1 MLRRSEVV
9 CAARTGAIVALMIFA
24 SSACRD
30 AKDTGPANTNQPIVP
45 NMFGSNGCSAPDVV
59 FTVGS
64 TPTPVALT
72 TFVPTTDSQ
81 VCAARGGEVLYLT
94 GSNGQIVAVDVSGPT
109 PVEMQLVSSGRVATL
124 LASVH
129 VTQAP
134 RLSGIAV
141 FDRSTLLVVERTS
154 NTILAV
160 SRTMTNTVAFFAG
173 QANVI
178 PGFADGFATGQQGVA
193 RFSFDQP
200 SMVCPSGDGRV
211 FVADPGNHAIR
222 VITGGIVFTATGQGT
237 SGFADGSLG
246 SALFDTPT
254 GITIACNQTLIV
266 SECGAHGFG
275 NRLRGIQ
282 IGTPSV
288 FSGDLQGSVFTILG
302 NGTPVTVGGP
312 IAGAMADGPSSPF
325 VTTGDEIYWLDSA
338 SGVLRR
344 ASADGNVDC
353 PLKANC
359 TVAVGMPTFSPGHLE
374 SMAVTESGQLFVLD
388 ATAGSLVRVAP

>member
-1 MLRRSEVV
+1 MRTNATVV
-9 CAARTGAIVALMIFA
+9 LAILFGA
-24 SSACRD
+24 ACRD
-30 AKDTGPANTNQPIVP
+30 AKGTGPANANQPIVP
-45 NMFGSNGCSAPDVV
+45 SMFGSNGCSAPDVV
-59 FTVGS
+59 FTAGS
-64 TPTPVALT
+64 TPTLVALS

-81 VCAARGGEVLYLT
+81 VCAARGSELLYVT
-94 GSNGQIVAVDVSGPT
+94 GSNGQIVAIDVSGPT
-109 PVEMQLVSSGRVATL
+109 PVEMQLVTSGRVATL

-129 VTQAP
+129 VKDPP

-141 FDRSTLLVVERTS
+141 LDPSTLLVVERTS
-154 NTILAV
+154 NTIIAV
-160 SRTMTNTVAFFAG
+160 SRTMTNTVGFFAG

-178 PGFADGFATGQQGVA
+178 PGFADGVATGQQGVA

-200 SMVCPSGDGRV
+200 SMICPSGDGRV

-222 VITGGIVFTATGQGT
+222 VVTGGVVFTATGRGT

-275 NRLRGIQ
+275 NRLRGVQ

-312 IAGAMADGPSSPF
+312 IAEAMADGPSSPF
-325 VTTGDEIYWLDSA
+325 VTTGDQIYWIDAA

-344 ASADGNVDC
+344 ASPGGNVDC
-353 PLKANC
+353 PLKVNC
-359 TVAVGMPTFSPGHLE
+359 IAAVGMPTFPAGHLE
-374 SMAVTESGQLFVLD
+374 SMAVTEGGQLFVLD
-388 ATAGSLVRVAP
+388 GTAGTLLHVAP